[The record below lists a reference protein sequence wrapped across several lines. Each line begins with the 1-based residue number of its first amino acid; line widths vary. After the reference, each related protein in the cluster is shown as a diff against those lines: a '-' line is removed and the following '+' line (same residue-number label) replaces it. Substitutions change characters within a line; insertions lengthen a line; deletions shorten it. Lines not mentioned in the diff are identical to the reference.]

1 MIELLINNIRLVR
14 AQIVDATSGDW
25 VLDYILDVV
34 TIQII
39 VTDVVGAGL
48 TCPGANAVTC
58 SGAVNGAVCPAA
70 STIATLTGAGITVA
84 ALPVNGALQFAY
96 TCNVN

>member
-39 VTDVVGAGL
+39 VTDVVD
-48 TCPGANAVTC
+48 
-58 SGAVNGAVCPAA
+58 
-70 STIATLTGAGITVA
+70 VA
-84 ALPVNGALQFAY
+84 K
-96 TCNVN
+96 